1 MLSFFCLFCVSGSS
15 LCITKKKT
23 EPARTCFTAAKKVA
37 KCQDKLG
44 MKYWYP
50 AISFET
56 WISLVDVSYFSYLS
70 SRIPLHFPSLF
81 LNRFVDRKPACVV
94 DFINWLSLLYF
105 ILLNISLFYSFVRKY
120 IFSSESP
127 VQKRKKEFFII
138 FTILFSVR
146 HRYQIFIFPFN

>member
-1 MLSFFCLFCVSGSS
+1 MSFLCLGLRCVLQKKNRASS
-15 LCITKKKT
+15 NVFYSR
-23 EPARTCFTAAKKVA
+23 EEGRKVPR
-37 KCQDKLG
+37 QT
-44 MKYWYP
+44 WNE
-50 AISFET
+50 SFET

-81 LNRFVDRKPACVV
+81 LNRFVDRKSACVV

>member
-1 MLSFFCLFCVSGSS
+1 MSFLCLGLRCV
-15 LCITKKKT
+15 LQKKT

-44 MKYWYP
+44 MKF
-50 AISFET
+50 SFET

-81 LNRFVDRKPACVV
+81 LNRFVDRKSACVV